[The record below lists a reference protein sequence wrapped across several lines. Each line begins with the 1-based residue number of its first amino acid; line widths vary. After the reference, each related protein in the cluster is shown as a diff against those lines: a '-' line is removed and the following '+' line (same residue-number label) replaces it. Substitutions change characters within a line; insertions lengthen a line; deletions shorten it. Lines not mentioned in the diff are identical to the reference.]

1 MPFVLLASKYFY
13 IISLPNLLTLRV
25 PDEGYSKI
33 VSVLILIYQ
42 YQIYMIQCLVIF
54 NFVLRA
60 RLAQEVR

>member
-1 MPFVLLASKYFY
+1 MPLVLLASKYFY

>member
-1 MPFVLLASKYFY
+1 MPLVLLASKYFY
-13 IISLPNLLTLRV
+13 IISLPNLLTLTV